1 MLDLLYCTPTVLTF
15 SILLPLCPPPRC
27 ALVQATC
34 ARTPIAPSALSFR
47 AGAIAPVNAPFS
59 TAARSGPVLPPS
71 ARVRCSLE
79 GGRWVAWHHPCSCTH
94 SHTASHT
101 ASLTHFHLP
110 SLSMCPLLLLP
121 VAEPPSPT
129 HALTH
134 ALTHTHSH
142 TRTHTRTAI
151 PTTVSPTTPNPCRGL
166 RRSRNSDSCAERCG
180 ALGKDTSFFYE
191 YEGCTH
197 VRACGD
203 CYCTPFAHKHAH
215 NLLLCGS
222 CVPMACAVLLHL

>member
-110 SLSMCPLLLLP
+110 SLSICPLLLLP

-142 TRTHTRTAI
+142 TRTHTHALTHTHSH
-151 PTTVSPTTPNPCRGL
+151 PDNGVSHNPESVPRPAAVAQLRLVRGALRSPRQRHVVLLRIRGL
-166 RRSRNSDSCAERCG
+166 HAC
-180 ALGKDTSFFYE
+180 
-191 YEGCTH
+191 EG
-197 VRACGD
+197 
-203 CYCTPFAHKHAH
+203 
-215 NLLLCGS
+215 
-222 CVPMACAVLLHL
+222 MW